1 MTLNA
6 NHEKRE
12 SEFPSDVAKAVQD
25 RVKLLTPPSSFEY
38 LWHLYQQSNR
48 GNQRAGHLL
57 KSTKRRKWIL
67 SLNVVVLCLV
77 FVFGA
82 GMISQTFGATL
93 KKIPFIELLY
103 KHSGGLPNGLE
114 QIDQKNL
121 STSVNLSATNKDIK
135 FSIVDVFYDGFQI
148 VINYEVDFLNTQTKL
163 TSEDATMNYDYKIE
177 GAHPTMISTHVFTIT
192 GDHTFVGTT
201 LIDTATLPDHP
212 EITMSVNQ
220 IGNTKGNWKVTVPLS
235 SEKSS
240 RLTTTFHP
248 EISAAYKNI
257 TITVNKITFTPV
269 TTQLEIKSKER
280 DLSFKIKDDLETPFE
295 YAGGRGGNGEHFLSF
310 SPVSLINPK
319 PRFLTLVIM
328 DTSGVTVNQK
338 NVYADYTDKFPI
350 TMQGYN
356 GGFIKIT
363 NVEFLADTTIVYY
376 EASDANNQTPFLMF
390 QDSSGKRYSYNKH
403 PIRLSRDTFSY
414 KLQFPKL
421 DSVSGLKFLMP
432 IDVFEEEPKKPLEIK
447 IPLNWGD

>member
-12 SEFPSDVAKAVQD
+12 IEFPSDVAKAVQN
-25 RVKLLTPPSSFEY
+25 RMKLLTPPSSFEY

-57 KSTKRRKWIL
+57 IPTKRRKWIL
-67 SLNVVVLCLV
+67 VINVAVLCMV

-103 KHSGGLPNGLE
+103 KHLGGLPNGLE
-114 QIDQKNL
+114 QIEQNNL

-135 FSIVDVFYDGFQI
+135 FTVADVFYDGFQI
-148 VINYEVDFLNTQTKL
+148 VINYEVDFLNNQTKL
-163 TSEDATMNYDYKIE
+163 SPEDATMNYNYKIE
-177 GAHPTMISTHVFTIT
+177 GAHPTMMSTHVFTIT

-201 LIDTATLPDHP
+201 LIDTATLPDQP
-212 EITMSVNQ
+212 KITMSVNQ

-240 RLTTTFHP
+240 RLTTTFRP
-248 EISAAYKNI
+248 ELSATFKNK

-269 TTQLEIKSKER
+269 TTQLEIKSEER
-280 DLSFKIKDDLETPFE
+280 DLSYKLKDDLETAFE
-295 YAGGRGGNGEHFLSF
+295 SAGGRGGNGEHFLGF
-310 SPVSLINPK
+310 SPASQINPK
-319 PRFLTLVIM
+319 PRFLTLVVM
-328 DTSGVTVNQK
+328 DTSGATVNQK

-356 GGFIKIT
+356 GGYIKIT

-376 EASDANNQTPFLMF
+376 EASDATNQTPFLMF
-390 QDSSGKRYSYNKH
+390 QDPSGKQYYHNKH
-403 PIRLSRDTFSY
+403 PIRLARDTFSY

-432 IDVFEEEPKKPLEIK
+432 IDVFEEEPKKPFEVK
-447 IPLNWGD
+447 IPLNWEE